1 MAILLWEKGLIILPW
16 GMGVSYIVLEDR
28 FDYTVLVR
36 GVRYTALREG
46 GLAISH

>member
-1 MAILLWEKGLIILPW
+1 MAILLWEKGLIILPS